1 MTGDLGIGHILPVA
15 RDYDASVRWYQDV
28 LGLRYSDRIRQEMA
42 PGIYADA
49 TFFHAATGRH
59 HSLATG
65 PFQAARNSTT

>member
-1 MTGDLGIGHILPVA
+1 MTKACSGY
-15 RDYDASVRWYQDV
+15 REV

-49 TFFHAATGRH
+49 TFFHTATGRH

-65 PFQAARNSTT
+65 AFPFAQAAQPS